1 MGYLYYLKN
10 LINGKIYVG
19 KTIESPKIIY
29 RHYIK
34 EEIKENP
41 LLLNEMEK
49 YGKENFLFFIIGEF
63 PNEKLN
69 EWRSFY
75 IKKFNSHCKDGHGYN
90 LSAQYP
96 FIVGVDLA
104 PEVNTE

>member
-19 KTIESPKIIY
+19 KTIKSPKIIY

-41 LLLNEMEK
+41 ILFNEMKE
-49 YGKENFLFFIIGEF
+49 YGKKNFLFFIIGEF
-63 PNEKLN
+63 SNEKLN
-69 EWRSFY
+69 EWHSFY
-75 IKKFNSHCKDGHGYN
+75 IKKFNSNWKDGHGYN
-90 LSAQYP
+90 MSSQYP
-96 FIVGVDLA
+96 FIIGVDLV

>member
-1 MGYLYYLKN
+1 MGYIYYLKN

-19 KTIESPKIIY
+19 KTTENPKIIY

-34 EEIKENP
+34 EKIGENP
-41 LLLNEMEK
+41 ILSNEMER

-69 EWRSFY
+69 EWHSFY
-75 IKKFNSHCKDGHGYN
+75 IKKFNSHYKNGHGYN
-90 LSAQYP
+90 ISTQYP
-96 FIVGVDLA
+96 FIVGIDLT